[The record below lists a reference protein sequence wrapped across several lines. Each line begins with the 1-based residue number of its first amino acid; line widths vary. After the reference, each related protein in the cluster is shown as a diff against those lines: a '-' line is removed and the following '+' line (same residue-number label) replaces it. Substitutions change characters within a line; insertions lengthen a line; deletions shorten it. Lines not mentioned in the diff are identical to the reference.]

1 MSFGTWQ
8 IEHEDFA
15 FSLNDEQQQRLANFD
30 GV

>member
-15 FSLNDEQQQRLANFD
+15 FSLTKEQKEKLNNFK
-30 GV
+30 GI

>member
-15 FSLNDEQQQRLANFD
+15 FDLTDIQKERLRTFS